1 MLSRPTNLK
10 AVAAALLL
18 FCLTGCQHP
27 AYKASYGNVPGVAEP
42 TSQPVAE
49 ARAPRRVKYSP
60 TYDKEI
66 QHIMDLA
73 RENQWEEAQ
82 QKAVELFNKDPKNPI
97 ISRVYSWVNQQT
109 QERRQQALE
118 DKIRS
123 IDSQNSVFSPT
134 VKSLI
139 KEQRDRGLPPRKDV
153 RDAID
158 KIESTPWVPETYN
171 QTVHEPTPMFDFESA
186 KGRMAKVLEKDVTV
200 HLDNVPLENVLVFL
214 SQNSG
219 VNIVADKS
227 LPALKKMLSVNLDK
241 VKLNEFLRYVARN
254 YDLQLQVGDNLVWVT
269 DGKDPKKLMEE
280 TRFYRLRKGFVLPAQ
295 FGAEQTTHTVRK
307 VNNVTTVEDTTD
319 FKNFVN
325 DRAPETPSL
334 EQAIKELWAGTNS
347 TAKYLIDYERN
358 LVVARGTAEQ
368 LDTLEQIIREFDRP
382 IQQVLI
388 EARFVTVSKP
398 AFMQLGV
405 LWESGRQSRPVASP
419 VDYTGLVTSQNVPT
433 MGVGIQ
439 EVFTNVLGAADLSA
453 TITAL
458 EQTGESQTL
467 SAPRLTVLNNRP
479 ATISDGKVQY
489 YYEQYDVKTTAQ
501 QYYQSSSFVPSG
513 KPTKIT
519 AGASLDVLASI
530 SGDGKSIVLALHPMV
545 NTDVQLQRYATL
557 TDIGINGQVQSTF
570 DINLPQY
577 RTEELATRMVVKS
590 GDTVVMGGVLEQQR
604 STLVESVPVLGDLP
618 LIGALF
624 RRRTEQDTPRYLL
637 VFVTATIV
645 KDSGEF
651 LVYDDMPQPD
661 YSGGTPETRAPVF
674 PGVSPFSTAATNA
687 VSGAAVPARAA
698 TALPAAPTAPAGTN
712 AVPPAPAAAAS
723 GTKAAPVGPPA
734 TAVSTNAPARPATT
748 TTKNAAPPP
757 K

>member
-1 MLSRPTNLK
+1 M
-10 AVAAALLL
+10 LLL
-18 FCLTGCQHP
+18 FSMTGCHTSRNP
-27 AYKASYGNVPGVAEP
+27 SYARVPGSEEP
-42 TSQPVAE
+42 RSEPPPEIKTPG
-49 ARAPRRVKYSP
+49 RIKYSP

-66 QHIMDLA
+66 QQIMDLA
-73 RENQWEEAQ
+73 GENRWEEAQ
-82 QKAVELFNKDPKNPI
+82 EKAVQLFNKDPKNPL
-97 ISRVYSWVNQQT
+97 ISRVYTWVNQQA
-109 QERRQQALE
+109 QQRRAQALE

-123 IDSQNSVFSPT
+123 IDSKNSVFSPT
-134 VKSLI
+134 VKSLL

-153 RDAID
+153 RDAVD
-158 KIESTPWVPETYN
+158 KIESSRWVPESYS
-171 QTVHEPTPMFDFESA
+171 QVVHEPTPLFDFESA
-186 KGRMAKVLEKDVTV
+186 KGKMAKVLEKDVTV
-200 HLDNVPLENVLVFL
+200 HLDNVPLENVLIYL

-219 VNIVADKS
+219 VNIVADKT
-227 LPALKKMLSVNLDK
+227 LPALKQMLSVNLDK
-241 VKLNEFLRYVARN
+241 VKLNEFLRYVGRN
-254 YDLQLQVGDNLVWVT
+254 YDLQFQVGDELVWVT

-280 TRFYRLRKGFVLPAQ
+280 TRFYRLRKGFVIPAE
-295 FGAEQTTHTVRK
+295 FGAEEVTRTATT
-307 VNNVTTVEDTTD
+307 VNNVTTVQEAT
-319 FKNFVN
+319 KLRKFVN
-325 DRAPETPSL
+325 DSAWQEKRDGGASASVPSL
-334 EQAIKELWAGTNS
+334 ERAIKELWAGTNS

-368 LDTLEQIIREFDRP
+368 LDTLEKIIKEFDQP

-398 AFMQLGV
+398 AFLQLGV
-405 LWESGRQSRPVASP
+405 LWETARQIRPSP
-419 VDYTGLVTSQNVPT
+419 TPFDYTGLVNSQNVPT

-479 ATISDGKVQY
+479 ANISDGKVQY
-489 YYEQYDVKTTAQ
+489 YYEEYTVKTTAQ

-519 AGASLDVLASI
+519 AGAELDVLASI
-530 SGDGKSIVLALHPMV
+530 SGDGKSIVLALHPRV
-545 NTDVQLQRYATL
+545 NTDVVLQRYATL
-557 TDIGINGQVQSTF
+557 TDFSSTGEVQSTF

-577 RTEELATRMVVKS
+577 RTQELATRMVVKS
-590 GDTVVMGGVLEQQR
+590 GDTVVMGGVLERQR

-651 LVYDDMPQPD
+651 LVYDEVPQAA
-661 YSGGTPETRAPVF
+661 SFTPPTGAPEYQGPAF
-674 PGVSPFSTAATNA
+674 PTNPQGPGTNA
-687 VSGAAVPARAA
+687 MPSA
-698 TALPAAPTAPAGTN
+698 TAPAVTN
-712 AVPPAPAAAAS
+712 TPPASSTAPVAAAPAAATPATNTPPVAAPPAPAA
-723 GTKAAPVGPPA
+723 
-734 TAVSTNAPARPATT
+734 TNAPTT
-748 TTKNAAPPP
+748 PAAPTTNAVAPP